1 MRDDKGNIQ
10 RINALATDSGLT
22 LRGWFEIQAGDM
34 VPVLESG
41 RPATL
46 LMLFGQAG
54 SAVWSSFS
62 RSPEFVDGKPD
73 PMDRWSHRIGTLL
86 AKQLGGRALF
96 PFEGPPWHP
105 FGQWAQRAENLR
117 PSPLGV
123 LMHPLYGLWHAYRF
137 AIVLPGPCT
146 WLDELE
152 SSIPELPAA
161 DHACD
166 RCTNQPCLNACPVN
180 AFTNGAYDVFACA
193 EYLHS
198 NDQSDCH
205 RLGCLACGA
214 CPEGATAHYEPEHC
228 QFHMHQFYS
237 ALKKQ

>member
-62 RSPEFVDGKPD
+62 RSTEFVDGKPD
-73 PMDRWSHRIGTLL
+73 PMDRWSHRVGTLL

-123 LMHPLYGLWHAYRF
+123 LMHP
-137 AIVLPGPCT
+137 
-146 WLDELE
+146 
-152 SSIPELPAA
+152 
-161 DHACD
+161 
-166 RCTNQPCLNACPVN
+166 
-180 AFTNGAYDVFACA
+180 
-193 EYLHS
+193 
-198 NDQSDCH
+198 
-205 RLGCLACGA
+205 
-214 CPEGATAHYEPEHC
+214 
-228 QFHMHQFYS
+228 
-237 ALKKQ
+237 